1 MRTFSIF
8 ICILIYILIGL
19 VMILPAN
26 AQDIPL
32 FSQKL
37 TNSFIYNPSLAG
49 QTTGSATYTYR
60 KNHANIEGAPEDHF
74 VSIHTP
80 FSGYRFGTGI
90 NLYQEKVNSVQSTY
104 ATAAFAYHIR
114 NKSYAIS
121 AGLSTEFGNTS
132 IIGHSNTN
140 PTVSDPVLNAYQN
153 SSASIDFSFGMHY
166 QTRYVKGGFAV
177 NKINS
182 SWINRESSLPANYF
196 SSYVQGTLRVRK
208 QHDLL
213 EPYLS
218 LRRFSTLYT
227 SWDLGIFYT
236 YLEKIT
242 IGGAFRKGNALNS
255 TIGLQIT
262 DKILVAYAHEIVTSR
277 VGRLLGTTSEFTLRI
292 DFASYDER
300 KRLLSEC
307 ITMQPYGRVKTNA
320 QAKKVNAEKK
330 RHTRKKKYSKRR
342 R

>member
-1 MRTFSIF
+1 MRIFDTF
-8 ICILIYILIGL
+8 IYILL
-19 VMILPAN
+19 YILIHLIITPSAS

-60 KNHANIEGAPEDHF
+60 KNHANIKGAPEDHF
-74 VSIHTP
+74 VSVHTP

-90 NLYQEKVNSVQSTY
+90 NVYQEKVNSLQSTF

-114 NKSYAIS
+114 SKSFALS
-121 AGLSTEFGNTS
+121 AGASVEFGNTS
-132 IIGHSNTN
+132 VIGQSNTN
-140 PTVSDPVLNAYQN
+140 PTASDPVLKNYQN
-153 SSASIDFSFGMHY
+153 NSTSLDFSAGIHY

-182 SWINRESSLPANYF
+182 SWINRETPLLANYF
-196 SSYVQGTLRVRK
+196 SAYAQGIFSVRK
-208 QHDLL
+208 QKDLL

-227 SWDLGIFYT
+227 SWDIGIYYT
-236 YLEKIT
+236 YMEKVT
-242 IGGAFRKGNALNS
+242 LGAALRKDNAINGTL
-255 TIGLQIT
+255 GLQIT
-262 DKILVAYAHEIVTSR
+262 DKILVAYAHEIVTGE
-277 VGRLLGTTSEFTLRI
+277 VGRLLGATNEFTLRI
-292 DFASYDER
+292 DFASYQER

-307 ITMQPYGRVKTNA
+307 ITVQPYGKVKTSV
-320 QAKKVNAEKK
+320 QAKKINAARK
-330 RHTRKKKYSKRR
+330 RHVRKRSHKRR